1 MFRSKIIVA
10 GSGGQ
15 GALRVGQMI
24 AYAALNEGKEATW
37 LPSYGAEM
45 RGGTANCNVVI
56 SDKEI
61 PFAMVSTADY
71 CIIMNDP
78 SLEKFENKVC
88 PGGTLIL
95 DSSMVKR
102 PVSRT
107 DVTVYTVP
115 ADVIAEEEGNTRGAN
130 MVLLGAYVAAS
141 QAVSLEAVYEN
152 IDHSFTGSKAKYAA
166 SNKALVKRGFDLIAG
181 QRQG

>member
-1 MFRSKIIVA
+1 MLRNKIIVA

-24 AYAALNEGKEATW
+24 AYAAINEGKEATW

-45 RGGTANCNVVI
+45 RGGTANCNVII
-56 SDKEI
+56 SDEEI
-61 PFAMVSTADY
+61 PFAMISVADC

-78 SLEKFENKVC
+78 SLEKFEDKII

-95 DSSMVKR
+95 DSSMVSR
-102 PVSRT
+102 PVHRS
-107 DVTVYTVP
+107 DLQVYQVP
-115 ADVIAEEEGNTRGAN
+115 ADKIAEEEGNTRGAN
-130 MVLLGAYVAAS
+130 MVLLGAYIAAS

-152 IDHSFTGSKAKYAA
+152 IDHSFTGTKAKYAD
-166 SNKALVKRGFDLIAG
+166 SNKRLVKRGYDLIAD
-181 QRQG
+181 QK

>member
-24 AYAALNEGKEATW
+24 AYAALNEGREATW

-56 SDKEI
+56 SDGEI

-78 SLEKFENKVC
+78 SLEKFEEKAV

-95 DSSMVKR
+95 DSSMVR
-102 PVSRT
+102 REVGR
-107 DVTVYTVP
+107 
-115 ADVIAEEEGNTRGAN
+115 
-130 MVLLGAYVAAS
+130 
-141 QAVSLEAVYEN
+141 
-152 IDHSFTGSKAKYAA
+152 
-166 SNKALVKRGFDLIAG
+166 
-181 QRQG
+181 